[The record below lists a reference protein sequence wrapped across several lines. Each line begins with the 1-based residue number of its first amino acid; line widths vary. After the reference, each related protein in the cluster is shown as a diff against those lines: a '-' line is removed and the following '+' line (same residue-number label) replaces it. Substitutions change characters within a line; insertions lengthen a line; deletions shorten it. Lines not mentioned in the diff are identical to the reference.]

1 MQGPAFVLDTACS
14 SSLVALGMAKATIH
28 SYDSTGAV
36 LAGGSNV
43 LLSYGTSILY
53 SRSGMLARDCRCKTF
68 DSSADGY
75 GRGEA
80 IATVLVG
87 SHCTEGGIVWLNSVS
102 VNQDG
107 SSSSMTA
114 PNGYAQEILLKGAWQ
129 QVDEVKHSMCIELH
143 GTGTPLGDPIEV
155 YAFGKAMLKTFE
167 HKTTATL
174 SASKS
179 LVGHTEASAGIL
191 SVINRMLLMQQNRTP
206 QFAHFKALSTHL
218 RSLLN
223 STVHTCQIA
232 RQCISHCGEYCG
244 VSSFGFSGTNAH
256 SVVSGSNGTCERTRP
271 TFVSWRTGLPTDR
284 HCLVDH
290 AQMTK
295 QKTLASLT
303 SKACFPMLWDHVVQ
317 DRVILPGTAF
327 MELAH
332 AAAHTLLGGEG
343 SGSASVANASLV
355 TPLVLQHTEPSAE
368 PGRVAV
374 QVLATGA
381 VRLASPAGTLHV
393 AGHLAALAPASLRP
407 RPAGGRRWAGRQAR
421 GPRQG
426 LTALVG
432 GSAAQASQR
441 GFSVDPAAMDN
452 ALHLAASVAG
462 TRTGDGDGDGAA
474 SRQTFVPAAVGA
486 YCPQRALGGASGPLT
501 AAARALPAWPAGG
514 GAKVSSHW
522 LLTAAGEA
530 HAHLSRLQS
539 RALRPAPPGPAGA
552 AAREGGAA
560 GAAGAAGVAGAA
572 GGSLLYGSC
581 WRASTP
587 PPAGGTAPGPPSA
600 RAARAPVAVRWG
612 GPPGE
617 NAGRA
622 LALAL
627 SVPPARPAG
636 GGTQAGLLGLV
647 LGAHRGLLQALQP
660 ALRVS
665 PELVVRACSP
675 GPSGAWGAEPGG
687 AGHAGAG
694 ATGAGAHAA
703 LQAFLKTLEAEAPR
717 LRWQAVGT
725 DPRDAAGPLAPWP
738 APPPGAAGVGAVAAE
753 GRATSSAASRRAV
766 SELVLDRCKAM
777 APPGRFSFRPNP
789 RGSLNN
795 LQCVPAS
802 PSKGPQP
809 STLSGRAGFTVHAVG
824 LNFRDVLN
832 VLGMYPGDPGPP
844 GGDFAGVVV
853 EGDAFPVGTSVFG
866 LAPGCLGSFCTGSTH
881 TVQHKPSHMS
891 FCEAATLPTVFAT
904 VAAALEGGMG
914 HRADYRVVLVHTA
927 SGGIGQAALQ
937 MLHLQGSSVMATAGS
952 SMKRTL
958 VRQHGAKVA
967 CSSRDL
973 WFGEAALTGA
983 GPSPETGLSSPDS
996 HIGLVINSLMSP
1008 GTLGASLG
1016 ACGPGACFVELSKR
1030 SIWSHSRVAQD
1041 RHDVLY
1047 NIVALDLMHPASVGG
1062 ILSRI
1067 SALAAS
1073 GHIEGLQT
1081 NLFTFNSLPSAL
1093 RSMSSGGHT
1102 GKVVCYNPDPPKTPA
1117 RNWHISGG
1125 LGALGALAAA
1135 WLANG
1140 GASSLVLLGRTG
1152 HSRAVQQDHPAHLK
1166 QPLSAGLV
1174 HTARCDMSSSEETCE
1189 ALGRGAFAG
1198 ARGRPGASSAQRG
1211 VLHAGGVL
1219 RDATLPNQTVA
1230 GARAVTGPKV
1240 AGLHH
1245 ILAACAGM
1253 PVQALKLFSS
1263 VAAFLGSPGQLNYST
1278 ANAQL
1283 DAAAGELY
1291 QQGLAGVSVQ
1301 WGPWGGGGMAQA
1313 SRATEQ
1319 RMERMGLHMLDAQQ
1333 GLRTLAAAVGAVA
1346 HSLGAT
1352 GLGALPHGAEPSV
1365 AGHECELGQ
1374 GARRGPERSAG
1385 RPGPCTHGRASLGGA
1400 RPHWW

>member
-1 MQGPAFVLDTACS
+1 
-14 SSLVALGMAKATIH
+14 
-28 SYDSTGAV
+28 
-36 LAGGSNV
+36 
-43 LLSYGTSILY
+43 
-53 SRSGMLARDCRCKTF
+53 
-68 DSSADGY
+68 
-75 GRGEA
+75 
-80 IATVLVG
+80 
-87 SHCTEGGIVWLNSVS
+87 
-102 VNQDG
+102 
-107 SSSSMTA
+107 
-114 PNGYAQEILLKGAWQ
+114 
-129 QVDEVKHSMCIELH
+129 
-143 GTGTPLGDPIEV
+143 
-155 YAFGKAMLKTFE
+155 
-167 HKTTATL
+167 
-174 SASKS
+174 
-179 LVGHTEASAGIL
+179 
-191 SVINRMLLMQQNRTP
+191 
-206 QFAHFKALSTHL
+206 
-218 RSLLN
+218 
-223 STVHTCQIA
+223 
-232 RQCISHCGEYCG
+232 
-244 VSSFGFSGTNAH
+244 
-256 SVVSGSNGTCERTRP
+256 
-271 TFVSWRTGLPTDR
+271 
-284 HCLVDH
+284 
-290 AQMTK
+290 
-295 QKTLASLT
+295 
-303 SKACFPMLWDHVVQ
+303 MLWDHVVQ

-355 TPLVLQHTEPSAE
+355 TPLVLQHTEPSAVR
-368 PGRVAV
+368 GQVVV
-374 QVLATGA
+374 QVLASGA

-407 RPAGGRRWAGRQAR
+407 RPAGGRRWAGRQPR

-452 ALHLAASVAG
+452 AVHLYLTESAAPPYKNI
-462 TRTGDGDGDGAA
+462 
-474 SRQTFVPAAVGA
+474 SRGQTFVPAAVGA
-486 YCPQRALGGASGPLT
+486 YCPQRALRGASGPLT

-552 AAREGGAA
+552 AAREG

-627 SVPPARPAG
+627 SVPPARPAE

-687 AGHAGAG
+687 GGHAGAG
-694 ATGAGAHAA
+694 AAGAHAA
-703 LQAFLKTLEAEAPR
+703 LLAFLKTLEAEAPR

-738 APPPGAAGVGAVAAE
+738 APPPPGAAGVGAVAAE
-753 GRATSSAASRRAV
+753 GRATSSAASRRALM
-766 SELVLDRCKAM
+766 ELIVAK
-777 APPGRFSFRPNP
+777 
-789 RGSLNN
+789 RGE
-795 LQCVPAS
+795 
-802 PSKGPQP
+802 
-809 STLSGRAGFTVHAVG
+809 HAV
-824 LNFRDVLN
+824 RSQATRQ
-832 VLGMYPGDPGPP
+832 M
-844 GGDFAGVVV
+844 
-853 EGDAFPVGTSVFG
+853 
-866 LAPGCLGSFCTGSTH
+866 
-881 TVQHKPSHMS
+881 
-891 FCEAATLPTVFAT
+891 EAT
-904 VAAALEGGMG
+904 
-914 HRADYRVVLVHTA
+914 
-927 SGGIGQAALQ
+927 
-937 MLHLQGSSVMATAGS
+937 
-952 SMKRTL
+952 
-958 VRQHGAKVA
+958 
-967 CSSRDL
+967 
-973 WFGEAALTGA
+973 
-983 GPSPETGLSSPDS
+983 
-996 HIGLVINSLMSP
+996 
-1008 GTLGASLG
+1008 
-1016 ACGPGACFVELSKR
+1016 
-1030 SIWSHSRVAQD
+1030 
-1041 RHDVLY
+1041 
-1047 NIVALDLMHPASVGG
+1047 
-1062 ILSRI
+1062 
-1067 SALAAS
+1067 
-1073 GHIEGLQT
+1073 
-1081 NLFTFNSLPSAL
+1081 
-1093 RSMSSGGHT
+1093 
-1102 GKVVCYNPDPPKTPA
+1102 
-1117 RNWHISGG
+1117 WHISGG

-1174 HTARCDMSSSEETCE
+1174 HTVRCDMSSSEETCE

-1291 QQGLAGVSVQ
+1291 RQGLAGVSVQ

-1319 RMERMGLHMLDAQQ
+1319 RMERMGLHMLDAQ
-1333 GLRTLAAAVGAVA
+1333 
-1346 HSLGAT
+1346 
-1352 GLGALPHGAEPSV
+1352 
-1365 AGHECELGQ
+1365 
-1374 GARRGPERSAG
+1374 
-1385 RPGPCTHGRASLGGA
+1385 
-1400 RPHWW
+1400 